1 MTAEFV
7 AVLLAGAF
15 AGGFINGLAGFGTA
29 LLSLGLWLQIM
40 PPPQA
45 VAVVV
50 VMSVVS
56 GLQGLWTVRREIRD
70 RPGRLA
76 LFLLPGLIGLP
87 LGVTLLNVISAT
99 ALKLTIA
106 GFMVA
111 YGGFFTLRRS
121 LPHFDRPTPAIDGGI
136 GFLGGILGGA
146 ASLSGALPTMW
157 CAMRPWPKGE
167 TRAVLQPY
175 NVGILGG
182 AIVLFA
188 LQGLYD
194 RETLLLVA
202 LALPGTVIGA
212 QLGIALFHR
221 LSDSQFRRLLI
232 LVMFAS
238 GMALALREM
247 F

>member
-76 LFLLPGLIGLP
+76 LFLLPGLVGLP

-111 YGGFFTLRRS
+111 
-121 LPHFDRPTPAIDGGI
+121 
-136 GFLGGILGGA
+136 
-146 ASLSGALPTMW
+146 
-157 CAMRPWPKGE
+157 
-167 TRAVLQPY
+167 
-175 NVGILGG
+175 
-182 AIVLFA
+182 
-188 LQGLYD
+188 
-194 RETLLLVA
+194 
-202 LALPGTVIGA
+202 
-212 QLGIALFHR
+212 
-221 LSDSQFRRLLI
+221 
-232 LVMFAS
+232 
-238 GMALALREM
+238 
-247 F
+247 

>member
-1 MTAEFV
+1 MTVEFI
-7 AVLLAGAF
+7 AILLAGAF

-45 VAVVV
+45 VAIVV

-76 LFLLPGLIGLP
+76 LFLLPGLVGLP

-99 ALKLTIA
+99 VLKLTIA
-106 GFMVA
+106 GFMIA

-157 CAMRPWPKGE
+157 CAMRPWSKGE

-182 AIVLFA
+182 AMLLFA

-212 QLGIALFHR
+212 QFGITLFHR
-221 LSDSQFRRLLI
+221 LSDTQFRRLLI
-232 LVMFAS
+232 MVMFAS
-238 GMALALREM
+238 GLALALREM

>member
-1 MTAEFV
+1 MTFGFIAT
-7 AVLLAGAF
+7 LLLGAF

-56 GLQGLWTVRREIRD
+56 GLQGVWITRREIRD

-76 LFLLPGLIGLP
+76 RFLMPGWIGLP
-87 LGVTLLNVISAT
+87 LGVSLLSVISAP
-99 ALKLTIA
+99 ALKLVIA
-106 GFMVA
+106 GFMIA

-121 LPHFDRPTPAIDGGI
+121 LPRFERPTPFMDIGI
-136 GFLGGILGGA
+136 GFTGGVLGGA

-157 CAMRPWPKGE
+157 CAMRPWPKRE

-175 NVGILGG
+175 NVGILGM
-182 AIVLFA
+182 AIALFA

-194 RETLLLVA
+194 RNTLLLIA
-202 LALPGTVIGA
+202 LALPATLIGA
-212 QLGIALFHR
+212 QLGIRLFHH
-221 LSDSQFRRLLI
+221 LDDTQFRRLLI
-232 LVMFAS
+232 GVMFVS
-238 GMALALREM
+238 GLALALRELL
-247 F
+247 

>member
-76 LFLLPGLIGLP
+76 LFLLPGLVGLP

-232 LVMFAS
+232 GVMFAS
-238 GMALALREM
+238 GLALALREM

>member
-1 MTAEFV
+1 MTVEFI
-7 AVLLAGAF
+7 AILLAGAF
-15 AGGFINGLAGFGTA
+15 AGGFINGMAGFGTA

-45 VAVVV
+45 VAIVV

-76 LFLLPGLIGLP
+76 LFLLPGLVGLP
-87 LGVTLLNVISAT
+87 LGVTLLNVVSAT
-99 ALKLTIA
+99 VLKLTIA
-106 GFMVA
+106 GFMIA

-157 CAMRPWPKGE
+157 CAMRPWSKGE

-182 AIVLFA
+182 AMLLFA

-194 RETLLLVA
+194 RETMLLAA

-212 QLGIALFHR
+212 QFGITLFHR
-221 LSDSQFRRLLI
+221 LSDTQFRRLLI
-232 LVMFAS
+232 MVMFAS
-238 GMALALREM
+238 GVALALREM

>member
-76 LFLLPGLIGLP
+76 LFLLPGLVGLP

>member
-29 LLSLGLWLQIM
+29 LLSLGLWLRIM
-40 PPPQA
+40 PPAQA

-111 YGGFFTLRRS
+111 YGGCFTLRRS

-136 GFLGGILGGA
+136 GFLGGVLGGA